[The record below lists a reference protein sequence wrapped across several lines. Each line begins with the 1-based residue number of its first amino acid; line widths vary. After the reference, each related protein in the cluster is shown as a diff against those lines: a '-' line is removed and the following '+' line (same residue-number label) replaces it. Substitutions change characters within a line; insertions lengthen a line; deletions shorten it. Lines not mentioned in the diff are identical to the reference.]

1 VNGDVRLVHWI
12 NFREQGRNAS
22 SYHAEPRKD
31 YAQALGEVQSSLAD
45 ALRIQGEVPMTDQ
58 ERTGDYQ
65 PSDRS
70 TLGLAITFL
79 FIGLGAG
86 ALAALLFAPKT
97 GKQIRRELRR
107 KYENAKDVIEDWQ
120 EQAGDAIEK
129 GSDWAKTAKETAK
142 EKVAPFAKAV
152 NR

>member
-1 VNGDVRLVHWI
+1 
-12 NFREQGRNAS
+12 
-22 SYHAEPRKD
+22 
-31 YAQALGEVQSSLAD
+31 
-45 ALRIQGEVPMTDQ
+45 MTDY
-58 ERTGDYQ
+58 ERFGDYQ

-70 TLGLAITFL
+70 TVGLAITFL

-97 GKQIRRELRR
+97 GKQIRRDLRR

-120 EQAGDAIEK
+120 EQAGDVIEK
-129 GSDWAKTAKETAK
+129 GAEWASNASDVAK

-152 NR
+152 KR